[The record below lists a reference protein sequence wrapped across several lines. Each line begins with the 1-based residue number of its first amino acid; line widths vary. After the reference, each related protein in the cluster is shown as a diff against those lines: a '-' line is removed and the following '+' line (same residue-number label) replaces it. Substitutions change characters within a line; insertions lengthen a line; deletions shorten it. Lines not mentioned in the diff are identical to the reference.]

1 MSSPRRLDSV
11 IIYHSRYFYSVSKRH
26 CHRTSLDLSSTTEES
41 PRKTRSNNTH
51 THRYWSRHSTGRP
64 RVISSF
70 PAGIAEHL
78 PQVNSSI
85 SRLPLDG
92 SLSNSREVF
101 GPCCRRPAVAS
112 SPFNP
117 VSILLFFFPTS
128 HRPWDFLKRQ
138 PLPSLRLPALSI
150 FVVHLLNHIHRP
162 ATSFGIKHH
171 SLLRILGLVSP
182 RSFFF
187 VLEIHHDVG

>member
-1 MSSPRRLDSV
+1 M

-41 PRKTRSNNTH
+41 PRKTRSNNTHTH

-117 VSILLFFFPTS
+117 VSILLFFFL
-128 HRPWDFLKRQ
+128 DFTPSVGLFKRQ